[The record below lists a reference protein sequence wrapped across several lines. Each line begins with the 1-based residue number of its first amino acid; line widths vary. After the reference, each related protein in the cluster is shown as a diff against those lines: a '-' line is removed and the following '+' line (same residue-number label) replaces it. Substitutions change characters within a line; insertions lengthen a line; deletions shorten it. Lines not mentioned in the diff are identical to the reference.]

1 MKKILLL
8 VLLATMS
15 AITANAF
22 DFTVDDLH
30 YEINDDGKSVTLIHQ
45 SPSSSNYSNL
55 SGVVYIQPTVT
66 YNNIIFKVTRIGNGA
81 FHDCTGMTSVDI
93 PNTVTSIGLSA
104 FLGCSNLT
112 SVTIPSSVTSFDG
125 TPFKNCPS
133 LTSLVVEN
141 GNPKYDSRDNCN
153 AIIVTATNM
162 IFSGCRNTTIPNTVT
177 KIGSHAFEGCS
188 SMTSIT
194 IPNSI
199 TSIANDSFKDCT
211 GLTSVTWNISDYKE
225 GNQPF
230 ANLLNI
236 KTFTFGDG
244 VKVIPAGLCEE
255 LKGLTSVTIPN
266 SVTSIGNG
274 AFLRCSGLRSV
285 TIGNSVTSIGNLSF
299 YECSSLTSVSIPNSV
314 TNIGFSAF
322 GSCTSMSTLSIGTSV
337 ANIGDFCFN
346 GCTGLTKVIWNAKS
360 CEVAEAFHFLDNLK
374 TIIFGDGVEMI
385 PDYLCSDTGLT
396 SVTIPNS
403 VKVIGEHAF
412 SYCINMTSAIIGNS
426 VTTIGECAFTQC
438 MGLTSVTIPNSVT
451 SIGENAFS
459 CCTGLTS
466 VTIGES
472 VETIGSGAFSACTSL
487 TSVTW
492 NAISCLDELG
502 IIGNNNNYNIKT
514 FIFGDKVKYIPA
526 FLGFNTGI
534 TSLTIPNSVTSIGDR
549 VFEDCTDL
557 TSVTIGE
564 SVEDIGGGAF
574 SNCISLENV
583 TWNAISCDE
592 ALICTENLTTLI
604 FGDKV
609 KIIPKYICSGSGIT
623 SITIPNSVNSIGDY
637 AFENCCSLNSVTI
650 PNSVTSIGNLAFN
663 GCSELTSITIPNSV
677 TSIGEYAFGDCWGFS
692 SIKSE
697 INNPSDDLNMGNGV
711 FYGVDTENCI
721 LYVPKGTKGIY
732 QNTPQWCDFLNII
745 DTQAV
750 PGDVNGD
757 NVVTATDI
765 TELYNYL
772 LNGST
777 TYLSSSDITGDGEV
791 TSADVTA
798 VYNILLGN

>member
-1 MKKILLL
+1 MFKWFSYDLQLTKRGIAVLAFRSYITSPLGLQGDRKNTEVMKKILLL

-66 YNNIIFKVTRIGNGA
+66 YNNIIFKVTRIGNSA

-177 KIGSHAFEGCS
+177 KIGSYAFEGCS

-438 MGLTSVTIPNSVT
+438 TGLTSVTIPNSVT
-451 SIGENAFS
+451 SIGE
-459 CCTGLTS
+459 
-466 VTIGES
+466 
-472 VETIGSGAFSACTSL
+472 
-487 TSVTW
+487 
-492 NAISCLDELG
+492 
-502 IIGNNNNYNIKT
+502 
-514 FIFGDKVKYIPA
+514 
-526 FLGFNTGI
+526 
-534 TSLTIPNSVTSIGDR
+534 
-549 VFEDCTDL
+549 
-557 TSVTIGE
+557 
-564 SVEDIGGGAF
+564 
-574 SNCISLENV
+574 
-583 TWNAISCDE
+583 
-592 ALICTENLTTLI
+592 
-604 FGDKV
+604 
-609 KIIPKYICSGSGIT
+609 
-623 SITIPNSVNSIGDY
+623 
-637 AFENCCSLNSVTI
+637 
-650 PNSVTSIGNLAFN
+650 
-663 GCSELTSITIPNSV
+663 
-677 TSIGEYAFGDCWGFS
+677 YAFGYCEGFS